1 MENGFS
7 ILNSIIEEAPR
18 GVSRMRRWATAV
30 AWLVIV
36 LLVGSEPAAAR
47 PAAEG
52 IQGAGA
58 ERLSRDWKQLR
69 SRNFLAVGD
78 AADGELR
85 RAVTELEAFQ
95 SVLREMFP
103 SVRLVSPV
111 PTLIVVLKDNDTFAR
126 FQPRDARGRR
136 QEWVGGYF
144 TALPDVNYM
153 VTGWRSENGL
163 AFDVVF
169 HEFTHYVMNRNL
181 AHVPLW
187 LAESV
192 AEFYSSFR
200 IDTGRNLTLVGETPP
215 LRLPYLR
222 TRAPLPLER
231 ILTNES
237 AARLFERDQ
246 DRALFY
252 SQSWALVH
260 YLFLGQ
266 RGARTKQ
273 IGVYLAALEKGR
285 TLDEAFAAAF
295 KCSKEELGQE
305 LAKYITDRQYPVLAI
320 KRTAASSEGVGT
332 VEAMREADAEAL
344 QADLLSRVGAR
355 EDAEKAANRAL
366 ALQPKHV
373 QATVAL
379 ARVRRQQ
386 DRRDEALAVLQA
398 VASEPGEHFGYRTDL
413 ASALMAA
420 QRFEEARVEAAR
432 AVAINGQV
440 PSAHYLLALTA
451 AAAGREADGDAAI
464 AQLTR
469 LELTTDHHRR
479 RAYDLFA
486 LGRDA
491 AAARDVDAYV
501 RAGWPQ
507 ESVTYARFLGALA
520 RRRLNQ
526 RPEADTLLE
535 GARKMVAP
543 GTWTAKV
550 LDFLQGRLTAEDL
563 LSQAKLDGEKTE
575 AHTYIGFRDVL
586 GGHPETAVT
595 HFRWVK
601 EKGSKNY
608 VEYPI
613 AVAELERLEKV
624 KPR

>member
-1 MENGFS
+1 M
-7 ILNSIIEEAPR
+7 L
-18 GVSRMRRWATAV
+18 RWAHAA
-30 AWLVIV
+30 AWLLVFP
-36 LLVGSEPAAAR
+36 LVGIEPATAR

-52 IQGAGA
+52 IQVSGAAAGA
-58 ERLSRDWKQLR
+58 ERLSRDWKQLG
-69 SRNFLAVGD
+69 SRNFLAVGN
-78 AADGELR
+78 ATEEELR

-95 SVLREMFP
+95 SVLQEMFP
-103 SVRLVSPV
+103 SIRLTSPV
-111 PTLIVVLKDNDTFAR
+111 QTLVLVLKDNESFAR

-136 QEWVGGYF
+136 EEWVGGYF
-144 TALPDVNYM
+144 LSQPDVNYM
-153 VTGWRSENGL
+153 VTGSRGEDGL
-163 AFDVVF
+163 AFDIMF
-169 HEFTHYVMNRNL
+169 HEFTHYLLNRNL
-181 AHVPLW
+181 TNIPLW
-187 LAESV
+187 LGEGV
-192 AEFYSSFR
+192 AEFYSTFR
-200 IDTGRNLTLVGETPP
+200 IDSKKNLTLVGETSRY
-215 LRLPYLR
+215 RLPYLKG
-222 TRAPLPLER
+222 RALLPLGQLMTHE
-231 ILTNES
+231 T
-237 AARLFERDQ
+237 AVRLLERDQ

-252 SQSWALVH
+252 AQSWAVVH

-266 RGARTKQ
+266 RGARTRQ
-273 IGVYLAALEKGR
+273 IGVYLDALGKGR
-285 TLDEAFAAAF
+285 TLDEAFTTAF
-295 KCSKEELGQE
+295 KCSKEELERE
-305 LAKYITDRQYPVLAI
+305 LTKYIADWQFPILAI
-320 KRTAASSEGVGT
+320 KRTATANDARG
-332 VEAMREADAEAL
+332 VEALREADAEAL
-344 QADLLSRVGAR
+344 QADLLSRIGAR
-355 EDAEKAANRAL
+355 DDAEKAAKRAL

-373 QATVAL
+373 EGAVVL

-386 DRRDEALAVLQA
+386 DRRDEELAVLLA
-398 VASEPGEHFGYRTDL
+398 VAGEPGDHLAFRMDL

-451 AAAGREADGDAAI
+451 AAAGREADADAAI
-464 AQLTR
+464 AQLVR
-469 LELTTDHHRR
+469 LELTTDHYRR

-486 LGRDA
+486 MGHDA
-491 AAARDVDAYV
+491 AAARDVDVYI
-501 RAGWPQ
+501 RGGWTQ
-507 ESVTYARFLGALA
+507 ESMIYTRFLGALA

-526 RPEADTLLE
+526 QTEADTLLE
-535 GARKMVAP
+535 GARKAIAP

-586 GGHPETAVT
+586 AGHPETAVT